1 MFRRLRNK
9 LILINLG
16 ITTLVIVVVFTTIYV
31 ISTKTAENRPLK
43 FPEMPINSENTGEA
57 PEEIPDDWQNLI
69 VLNVKQEK
77 ESAAQNLLITL
88 ISSGLAIEIVVA
100 LISYFM
106 AEEAIKPV
114 KEAYEAQKVF
124 IANAS
129 HEIKT
134 PLAAISANLE
144 AADIEGNK
152 WISNVEIETAKLTNL
167 NNELLKL
174 ARTDLMKAGVTEEV
188 ELGTLVNRILD
199 RFEPRLK
206 SKKLVRKINLDRK
219 VKVNLADFEQI
230 LSILMDNAVKYSDKK
245 IVVELDEHSLRISN
259 DGAKIPA
266 DKIAHVFDRFYQV
279 NKSTE
284 GVGLGLSI
292 AKSLADKNHYKLS
305 AKSDKLTTF
314 LLVF

>member
-43 FPEMPINSENTGEA
+43 FPEMPINLENTGET

-69 VLNVKQEK
+69 MLNVKQEK
-77 ESAAQNLLITL
+77 ESAAQNLLVTL

-174 ARTDLMKAGVTEEV
+174 ARTDLMKAGAEEEV

-219 VKVNLADFEQI
+219 AKVNLADFEQI

-266 DKIAHVFDRFYQV
+266 DKITHVFDRFYQV

>member
-1 MFRRLRNK
+1 MFKKLRNK

-16 ITTLVIVVVFTTIYV
+16 ITTLVIVVAFTMIYV
-31 ISTKTAENRPLK
+31 IFTKTAENRPLK
-43 FPEMPINSENTGEA
+43 MPDMPANSEIRL
-57 PEEIPDDWQNLI
+57 EEIPDDWETIINF
-69 VLNVKQEK
+69 NVRQEK

-114 KEAYEAQKVF
+114 REAYEAQKVF

-144 AADIEGNK
+144 AADIKGNK
-152 WISNVEIETAKLTNL
+152 WISNIEIETTKLTNL

-174 ARTDLMKAGVTEEV
+174 ARTDLMESGATEEL
-188 ELGTLVNRILD
+188 ELGALTNRVLD
-199 RFEPRLK
+199 SFEPRLG
-206 SKKLVRKINLDRK
+206 SKKLVRKINLSGK
-219 VKVNLADFEQI
+219 VKINISDFEQI

-245 IVVELDEHSLRISN
+245 IVVELDEHSLKISN

-266 DKIAHVFDRFYQV
+266 DKITHVFDRFYQV
-279 NKSTE
+279 DKSAE

-292 AKSLADKNHYKLS
+292 AKSMADKNHWKLS
-305 AKSDKLTTF
+305 AKSDKMTTF

>member
-43 FPEMPINSENTGEA
+43 FPEMPINLENTGET

-77 ESAAQNLLITL
+77 ESAAQNLLVTL
-88 ISSGLAIEIVVA
+88 ISSGIAIEIVVA

-188 ELGTLVNRILD
+188 ELGTLINRILD

-266 DKIAHVFDRFYQV
+266 DKITHVFDRFYQV

-292 AKSLADKNHYKLS
+292 AKSLADKNHYKLTV
-305 AKSDKLTTF
+305 KSEKLTTF
-314 LLVF
+314 LLDF